1 MIYTILI
8 SIVFIAELII
18 TTSIIRGLL
27 KFDKYLIS
35 FDSDITRHKSNIK
48 DISVLVKKI
57 SEQSIILAEDFVIK
71 TKEKSEDFL
80 LKQLTKVLVA
90 LLVLSL
96 NFKIIKEIRKSKI
109 TKTLVKGFSFLEN
122 MV

>member
-18 TTSIIRGLL
+18 TISIIQCLL
-27 KFDKYLIS
+27 KLDKYLIS
-35 FDSDITRHKSNIK
+35 IDSDITRHKSNIK
-48 DISVLVKKI
+48 DISVLVKNI
-57 SEQSIILAEDFVIK
+57 SEQSIILAENFAIK
-71 TKEKSEDFL
+71 TKEKGEEIL
-80 LKQLTKVLVA
+80 LKQLTKVLVG

-96 NFKIIKEIRKSKI
+96 NFKIIKKIRKSKI

>member
-109 TKTLVKGFSFLEN
+109 TETLVKGFSFLEN

>member
-71 TKEKSEDFL
+71 TKEKSEDIL